1 MDKIRLGFA
10 LTGSFCT
17 LERVLDI
24 LSELCPE
31 KYDIYPILSENTMS
45 CDTRF
50 MTRQEILDRLAL
62 ITPNMPI
69 RSIKEAEPIGP
80 RKLLDALVVAPC
92 TGNTLAKL
100 ANGITD
106 SSVTM
111 AAKAHLRNER
121 PLIIAPSSNDALSAN
136 LKNIGLLMNT
146 KNVYFVPFSQDDP
159 TSKHRSVISH
169 FELIEETVDQA
180 LNGLQKQP
188 IILCKKRLAAAG
200 NSRLS

>member
-17 LERVLDI
+17 LEKVLDT
-24 LSELCPE
+24 LSELCPDR
-31 KYDIYPILSENTMS
+31 YDIYPILSENTMS

-50 MTRQEILDRLAL
+50 MSREEILDRLSL
-62 ITPNMPI
+62 ITCNPPI
-69 RSIKEAEPIGP
+69 RTVNEAEPIGP
-80 RKLLDALVVAPC
+80 KKLFDALVVAPC

-121 PLIIAPSSNDALSAN
+121 PLIIAPSSNDALSTN

-146 KNVYFVPFSQDDP
+146 KNVFFVPFSQDDP
-159 TSKHRSVISH
+159 DSKHRSVISH
-169 FELIEETVDQA
+169 FDLIEDTVELA
-180 LNGLQKQP
+180 LDGIQKQP
-188 IILCKKRLAAAG
+188 IILCKNKEIK
-200 NSRLS
+200 